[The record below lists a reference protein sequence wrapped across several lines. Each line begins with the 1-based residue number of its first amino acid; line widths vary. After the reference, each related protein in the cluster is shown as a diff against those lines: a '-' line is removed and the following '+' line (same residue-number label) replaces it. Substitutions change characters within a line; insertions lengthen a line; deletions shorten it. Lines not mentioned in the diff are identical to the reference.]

1 MQEAELRSAMALR
14 SADRIREELE
24 QAIMAAEFAEGER
37 LDEVTLAARFAV
49 SRTPVREALH
59 ALAASGLVET
69 IPRRGVFVRYPSF
82 IRLVEMFDVMAE
94 LEAMCARLAARRI
107 TEEELERLEAAALA
121 CEKAMEKGD
130 ADGYYRENER
140 FHHVL
145 YHASGNSF
153 LAEQASRLHKR
164 LQPFRRL
171 QLRVR
176 GRLRQSMQE
185 HRDVQ
190 KAVAAGDAEGAARA
204 LRRHISI
211 QGENLKDL
219 MANFARY
226 HQRTVPQKA

>member
-1 MQEAELRSAMALR
+1 MALR

-37 LDEVTLAARFAV
+37 LDEVSLAVRFSV

-82 IRLVEMFDVMAE
+82 IKLVEMFDVMAE
-94 LEAMCARLAARRI
+94 LEAMCGRLAARRI
-107 TEEELERLEAAALA
+107 TGEELDALEAAAVA

-130 ADGYYRENER
+130 ADDYYRENER

-145 YHASGNSF
+145 YRASGNSY
-153 LAEQASRLHKR
+153 LAGEASKLHKR

-176 GRLRQSMQE
+176 GRLQQSMRE
-185 HRDVQ
+185 HREVQ
-190 KAVAAGDAEGAARA
+190 DAVAKGDAERAAGA
-204 LRRHISI
+204 LRGHIAI

-219 MANFARY
+219 MANFAR
-226 HQRTVPQKA
+226 HHERPATRDRSLSLSR

>member
-1 MQEAELRSAMALR
+1 MAVLISGMALR
-14 SADRIREELE
+14 NADRIREELE

-37 LDEVTLAARFAV
+37 LDEVTLSVRFSV

-82 IRLVEMFDVMAE
+82 IGLVEMFDVMAE
-94 LEAMCARLAARRI
+94 LEAMCGRLAARRI
-107 TEEELERLEAAALA
+107 TEEELERLEEAAIA

-130 ADGYYRENER
+130 ADDYYRENER

-153 LAEQASRLHKR
+153 LEGEASRLHKR
-164 LQPFRRL
+164 LQPLRRL

-185 HRDVQ
+185 HREVQ
-190 KAVAAGDAEGAARA
+190 KAVVAGDAEGAAGA
-204 LRRHISI
+204 LRRHIAI

-226 HQRTVPQKA
+226 HQRTLPRKP

>member
-1 MQEAELRSAMALR
+1 MAVLISGMALR
-14 SADRIREELE
+14 NADRIREELE

-37 LDEVTLAARFAV
+37 LDEVTLSVRFSV

-82 IRLVEMFDVMAE
+82 IGLVEMFDVMAE
-94 LEAMCARLAARRI
+94 LEAMCGRLAARRI
-107 TEEELERLEAAALA
+107 TEEELERLEEAAIA

-130 ADGYYRENER
+130 ADDYYRENER

-153 LAEQASRLHKR
+153 LEGEASRLHKR

-185 HRDVQ
+185 HREVQ
-190 KAVAAGDAEGAARA
+190 KAVAASDAEGAAGA
-204 LRRHISI
+204 LRRHIAI

-226 HQRTVPQKA
+226 HQRTLPRKP

>member
-1 MQEAELRSAMALR
+1 MALR

-37 LDEVTLAARFAV
+37 LDEVTLSVRFSV

-82 IRLVEMFDVMAE
+82 IKLVEMFDVMAE
-94 LEAMCARLAARRI
+94 LEAMCGRLAARRI
-107 TEEELERLEAAALA
+107 TDEELERLEEAAAA
-121 CEKAMEKGD
+121 CDRAMEKGD
-130 ADGYYRENER
+130 ADEYYRENER
-140 FHHVL
+140 FHHVI

-153 LAEQASRLHKR
+153 LEGEASRLHKR

-176 GRLRQSMQE
+176 GRLKQSMQE

-190 KAVAAGDAEGAARA
+190 KALLAGDAEAAART

-219 MANFARY
+219 MANFAKY
-226 HQRTVPQKA
+226 HLAQPPAKKDKIAQG

>member
-1 MQEAELRSAMALR
+1 MALR

-24 QAIMAAEFAEGER
+24 QAIMAAEFADGER
-37 LDEVTLAARFAV
+37 LDEVTLSARFSV

-59 ALAASGLVET
+59 ALGASGLVEA

-82 IRLVEMFDVMAE
+82 IKLVEMFDVMAE
-94 LEAMCARLAARRI
+94 LEAMCGRLAARRI
-107 TEEELERLEAAALA
+107 TEEELSRLEAAAVA
-121 CEKAMEKGD
+121 CEKAMEEGD
-130 ADGYYRENER
+130 SDEYYRENER

-145 YHASGNSF
+145 YNASGNSF
-153 LAEQASRLHKR
+153 LAQEASKLHKR

-190 KAVAAGDAEGAARA
+190 DAVRKGDAERAARA

-211 QGENLKDL
+211 QGENLNDL
-219 MANFARY
+219 MANFTKHHLVRKSSA
-226 HQRTVPQKA
+226 

>member
-1 MQEAELRSAMALR
+1 MALR

-37 LDEVTLAARFAV
+37 LDEVTLAARFSV

-69 IPRRGVFVRYPSF
+69 LPRRGVFVRYPSF
-82 IRLVEMFDVMAE
+82 IKLVEMFDVMAE
-94 LEAMCARLAARRI
+94 LEAMCGRLAARRI
-107 TEEELERLEAAALA
+107 TEEELERLEEAAGA

-130 ADGYYRENER
+130 ADEYYRENER
-140 FHHVL
+140 FHHIL

-190 KAVAAGDAEGAARA
+190 KAVAAGDAEGAAVT

-226 HQRTVPQKA
+226 HQRTMPRKA

>member
-1 MQEAELRSAMALR
+1 
-14 SADRIREELE
+14 
-24 QAIMAAEFAEGER
+24 MAAEFTEGER
-37 LDEVTLAARFAV
+37 LDEVTLSVRFSV

-59 ALAASGLVET
+59 ALAGSGLVET

-82 IRLVEMFDVMAE
+82 IKLVEMFDVMAE
-94 LEAMCARLAARRI
+94 LEAMCGRLAARRI
-107 TEEELERLEAAALA
+107 TEEELERLEEAALA

-140 FHHVL
+140 FHHIL

-185 HRDVQ
+185 HREVQ
-190 KAVAAGDAEGAARA
+190 KAVASGDAEAAA
-204 LRRHISI
+204 GVLRRHISI

-226 HQRTVPQKA
+226 HQGTVSRKA

>member
-1 MQEAELRSAMALR
+1 MQEAALRSAMALR

-24 QAIMAAEFAEGER
+24 QAIMAAEFVEGER

-82 IRLVEMFDVMAE
+82 IKLVEMFDVMAE
-94 LEAMCARLAARRI
+94 LEAMCGRLAARRI

-121 CEKAMEKGD
+121 CESAMERGD
-130 ADGYYRENER
+130 ADEYYRENER

-190 KAVAAGDAEGAARA
+190 KAVAAGDAEGAAGA

>member
-1 MQEAELRSAMALR
+1 MALR

-37 LDEVTLAARFAV
+37 LDEVTLSVRFSV

-69 IPRRGVFVRYPSF
+69 LPRRGVFVRYPSF
-82 IRLVEMFDVMAE
+82 IKLVEMFDVMAE
-94 LEAMCARLAARRI
+94 LEAMCGRLAARRI
-107 TEEELERLEAAALA
+107 TDEELERLEEAAAA
-121 CEKAMEKGD
+121 CDRAMEKGD
-130 ADGYYRENER
+130 ADEYYRENER

-145 YHASGNSF
+145 YRASGNSF
-153 LAEQASRLHKR
+153 LEGEASRLHKR

-190 KAVAAGDAEGAARA
+190 KALLAGDAEAAART

-219 MANFARY
+219 MANFAKY
-226 HQRTVPQKA
+226 HPAQSPAKRDKETVQR

>member
-1 MQEAELRSAMALR
+1 MQEADLRSAMALR

-37 LDEVTLAARFAV
+37 LDEVTLSARFSV

-69 IPRRGVFVRYPSF
+69 IPRRGTFVRYPSF
-82 IRLVEMFDVMAE
+82 IKLVEMFDVMAE
-94 LEAMCARLAARRI
+94 LEAMCGRLAARRI
-107 TEEELERLEAAALA
+107 TSEELERLEEAAAA

-130 ADGYYRENER
+130 ADDYYRENER

-145 YHASGNSF
+145 YQASGNSY
-153 LAEQASRLHKR
+153 LAGQASKLHKR

-185 HRDVQ
+185 HREVQ
-190 KAVAAGDAEGAARA
+190 DAIIKGDAERAAGA
-204 LRRHISI
+204 LRGHIAI

-219 MANFARY
+219 MANFAKY
-226 HQRTVPQKA
+226 HLRAPPRAT

>member
-1 MQEAELRSAMALR
+1 MALR

-37 LDEVTLAARFAV
+37 LDEVTLSVRFSV

-107 TEEELERLEAAALA
+107 TEEELERLEEAALA
-121 CEKAMEKGD
+121 CERAMEKGD
-130 ADGYYRENER
+130 ADEYYRENER

-190 KAVAAGDAEGAARA
+190 KAVAAGDAEGAAA
-204 LRRHISI
+204 TLRRHISI

-226 HQRTVPQKA
+226 HQGTVSRKA

>member
-1 MQEAELRSAMALR
+1 MALR
-14 SADRIREELE
+14 NADRIREELE

-37 LDEVTLAARFAV
+37 LDEVTLAARFSV

-69 IPRRGVFVRYPSF
+69 LPRRGVFVRYPSF
-82 IRLVEMFDVMAE
+82 IKLVEMFDVMAE
-94 LEAMCARLAARRI
+94 LEAMCGRLAARRI

-121 CEKAMEKGD
+121 CESAMERGD
-130 ADGYYRENER
+130 ADEYYRENER
-140 FHHVL
+140 FHHIL

-190 KAVAAGDAEGAARA
+190 KAVAAGDAEGAARG

-226 HQRTVPQKA
+226 HQRATSPKR

>member
-1 MQEAELRSAMALR
+1 MALR

-24 QAIMAAEFAEGER
+24 QAIMAAEFTEGER
-37 LDEVTLAARFAV
+37 LDEVTLSVRFSV

-59 ALAASGLVET
+59 ALAGSGLVET

-82 IRLVEMFDVMAE
+82 IKLVEMFDVMAE
-94 LEAMCARLAARRI
+94 LEAMCGRLAARRI
-107 TEEELERLEAAALA
+107 TEEELERLEEAALA

-130 ADGYYRENER
+130 ADEYYRENER
-140 FHHVL
+140 FHHIL

-185 HRDVQ
+185 HREVQ
-190 KAVAAGDAEGAARA
+190 KAVASGDAEAAA
-204 LRRHISI
+204 GVLRRHISI

-226 HQRTVPQKA
+226 HQGTVSRKA

>member
-1 MQEAELRSAMALR
+1 MASR

-24 QAIMAAEFAEGER
+24 QAIMAAEFADGER
-37 LDEVTLAARFAV
+37 LDEATLSARFSV

-59 ALAASGLVET
+59 ALCASGLVEA

-82 IRLVEMFDVMAE
+82 IKLVEMFDVMAE
-94 LEAMCARLAARRI
+94 LEAMCGRLAARRI
-107 TEEELERLEAAALA
+107 TEEELGRLEEAAAA

-130 ADGYYRENER
+130 ADEYYHENER

-153 LAEQASRLHKR
+153 LAEEASKLHRR

-185 HRDVQ
+185 HREIQD
-190 KAVAAGDAEGAARA
+190 AVRRGDAEHAARA
-204 LRRHISI
+204 LRRHIAI
-211 QGENLKDL
+211 QGENLTDL
-219 MANFARY
+219 MANFSKQNMAR
-226 HQRTVPQKA
+226 RRAGAS

>member
-1 MQEAELRSAMALR
+1 MQEAALRWAMALR

-24 QAIMAAEFAEGER
+24 QAIMAAEFVEGER
-37 LDEVTLAARFAV
+37 LDEVTLAARFSV

-69 IPRRGVFVRYPSF
+69 LPRRGVFVRYPSF
-82 IRLVEMFDVMAE
+82 IKLVEMFDVMAE
-94 LEAMCARLAARRI
+94 LEAMCGRLAARRI

-121 CEKAMEKGD
+121 CESAMERGD
-130 ADGYYRENER
+130 ADEYYRENER

-153 LAEQASRLHKR
+153 LAEQSSRLHKR

-190 KAVAAGDAEGAARA
+190 KAVAAGDAEGAARG

-226 HQRTVPQKA
+226 HQRTMPQKP

>member
-1 MQEAELRSAMALR
+1 MALR

-24 QAIMAAEFAEGER
+24 QAIVAAEFAEGER
-37 LDEVTLAARFAV
+37 LDEMMLSMRFSV

-69 IPRRGVFVRYPSF
+69 IPRRGAFVRYPSF
-82 IRLVEMFDVMAE
+82 IKLVEMFDVMAE
-94 LEAMCARLAARRI
+94 LEAMCGRLAARRI
-107 TEEELERLEAAALA
+107 TNEELERLEAAAAA
-121 CEKAMEKGD
+121 CDKAMEKGD
-130 ADGYYRENER
+130 ADEYYRENER

-153 LAEQASRLHKR
+153 LAEEASRLHKR

-185 HRDVQ
+185 HREVQ
-190 KAVAAGDAEGAARA
+190 DAIMKGDAERAAGA
-204 LRRHISI
+204 LRGHIAI

-219 MANFARY
+219 MANFAKRQVLAAERGRRFS
-226 HQRTVPQKA
+226 HPG

>member
-1 MQEAELRSAMALR
+1 MALR
-14 SADRIREELE
+14 NADRIREELE
-24 QAIMAAEFAEGER
+24 QSIMAAEFADGER
-37 LDEVTLAARFAV
+37 LDEVTLSARFAV

-82 IRLVEMFDVMAE
+82 IKLVEMFAVMAE
-94 LEAMCARLAARRI
+94 LEALCGRLAARRI
-107 TEEELERLEAAALA
+107 TDEELGLLDAAAVA

-130 ADGYYRENER
+130 ADEYYRENER

-145 YHASGNSF
+145 YEASGNSF
-153 LAEQASRLHKR
+153 LAQEASKLHKR
-164 LQPFRRL
+164 LKPFRRL

-185 HRDVQ
+185 HREVQDAVQ
-190 KAVAAGDAEGAARA
+190 KGDAERAARV

-211 QGENLKDL
+211 QGENLNDL
-219 MANFARY
+219 MANFTKHHLAR
-226 HQRTVPQKA
+226 HPTKGGKEVV

>member
-1 MQEAELRSAMALR
+1 MALR

-37 LDEVTLAARFAV
+37 LDEVTLAARFSV

-69 IPRRGVFVRYPSF
+69 LPRRGVFVRYPSF
-82 IRLVEMFDVMAE
+82 IKLVEMFDVMAE
-94 LEAMCARLAARRI
+94 LEAMCGRLAARRI
-107 TEEELERLEAAALA
+107 TEEELERLEEAALA
-121 CEKAMEKGD
+121 CENAMERGD
-130 ADGYYRENER
+130 ADEYYRENER
-140 FHHVL
+140 FHHIL

-185 HRDVQ
+185 HREVQ
-190 KAVAAGDAEGAARA
+190 KAVAAGDAEGAARG

-226 HQRTVPQKA
+226 HQRATSPKR

>member
-1 MQEAELRSAMALR
+1 MALR

-24 QAIMAAEFAEGER
+24 QAIMAAEFTEGER
-37 LDEVTLAARFAV
+37 LDEVTLSVRFSV

-59 ALAASGLVET
+59 ALAGSGLVET

-82 IRLVEMFDVMAE
+82 IKLVEMFDVMAE
-94 LEAMCARLAARRI
+94 LEAMCGRLAARRI
-107 TEEELERLEAAALA
+107 TEEELERLEEAALA

-140 FHHVL
+140 FHHIL

-185 HRDVQ
+185 HREVQ
-190 KAVAAGDAEGAARA
+190 KAVASGDAEAAA
-204 LRRHISI
+204 GVLRRHISI

-226 HQRTVPQKA
+226 HQGTVSRKA

>member
-1 MQEAELRSAMALR
+1 MALR

-24 QAIMAAEFAEGER
+24 QAIVAAEFADGER
-37 LDEVTLAARFAV
+37 LDEVTLSARFSV

-59 ALAASGLVET
+59 ALAASGLVEM
-69 IPRRGVFVRYPSF
+69 IPRRGAFVRYPSF
-82 IRLVEMFDVMAE
+82 IKVVEMFDVMAE
-94 LEAMCARLAARRI
+94 LEAMCGRLAARRI
-107 TEEELERLEAAALA
+107 SEDELARLEEAAVA
-121 CEKAMEKGD
+121 CEAAMEKGD
-130 ADGYYRENER
+130 ADEYYRENGH

-145 YHASGNSF
+145 YRASGNSF
-153 LAEQASRLHKR
+153 LAEEASRLHKR

-190 KAVAAGDAEGAARA
+190 DAVRKGDAERAARA

-211 QGENLKDL
+211 QGENLNDL
-219 MANFARY
+219 MANFTKHHLSRKS
-226 HQRTVPQKA
+226 TG

>member
-1 MQEAELRSAMALR
+1 MALR

-37 LDEVTLAARFAV
+37 LDEVTLAARFTV

-82 IRLVEMFDVMAE
+82 IKLVEMFDVMAE
-94 LEAMCARLAARRI
+94 LEAMCGRLAARRI

-130 ADGYYRENER
+130 ADEYYRENER

-211 QGENLKDL
+211 QGENLEDL
-219 MANFARY
+219 MADFARY
-226 HQRTVPQKA
+226 HQRAKPPKA

>member
-1 MQEAELRSAMALR
+1 MALR

-24 QAIMAAEFAEGER
+24 QAIMAAEFVEGER
-37 LDEVTLAARFAV
+37 LDEVTLAARFSV

-69 IPRRGVFVRYPSF
+69 LPRRGVFVRYPSF
-82 IRLVEMFDVMAE
+82 IKLVEMFDVMAE
-94 LEAMCARLAARRI
+94 LEAMCGRLAARRI

-121 CEKAMEKGD
+121 CESAMERGD
-130 ADGYYRENER
+130 ADEYYRENER

-153 LAEQASRLHKR
+153 LAEQSSRLHKR

-190 KAVAAGDAEGAARA
+190 KAVAAGDAEGAARG

-226 HQRTVPQKA
+226 HQRTMPQKP